1 MQKIVCQDF
10 KTLRKA
16 YVEIKGFLEKQAF
29 SDAKIS
35 LDTRIVQDLELYGD
49 DNYFL
54 LDEFI
59 TQYHLDYEN
68 FYYGEHFLSEGEVY
82 NPNLIFLLP
91 VIIILFFI
99 RLLSFGKITI
109 NLFSQKPKRTTLDMS
124 FGDMLTWYLQG
135 EYALRNEVK
144 FVLKAPSLN

>member
-1 MQKIVCQDF
+1 MQKIVYQDF

-16 YVEIKGFLEKQAF
+16 YIEIKDFLEKQAF

-54 LDEFI
+54 LDKFI

-68 FYYGEHFLSEGEVY
+68 FYYNEHFLSEGEVC
-82 NPNLIFLLP
+82 NPNEIFLIP
-91 VIIILFFI
+91 INIILFFI

-109 NLFSQKPKRTTLDMS
+109 KPFSFNSDRPTLDMS

-135 EYALRNEVK
+135 KYTLRNDVK
-144 FVLKAPSLN
+144 FVLKTQPI